1 MSGSMDAIA
10 PMTRIDLIGAAGDRG
25 GKNLGTRFA
34 PAALDEHG
42 LLPWLSELGVAAEW
56 RDMVA
61 AEEGDA
67 LESVLALCRRVAART
82 QASIAAGRPFVVV
95 GGDHSCAFGTWAG
108 ARDGLGDRGPLGLVW
123 FDAHMDAHTPE
134 TTPSGRLHG
143 MPLAGL
149 MGYGRAE
156 LIGLAQHAPALRPE
170 HLCLIGVRS
179 YEDGE
184 RALLDRLGV
193 RVIHMDEIRRI
204 GLRAA
209 TEEALAIAQRDTGG
223 FGISIDLDVLDPTEA
238 PGVGSR
244 VAGGL
249 TGAELADALRLT
261 HGAEGLLGF
270 EIAEYDPTFDEDF
283 RTADQVR
290 RLLAAAFGRDA

>member
-1 MSGSMDAIA
+1 VRTQA
-10 PMTRIDLIGAAGDRG
+10 
-25 GKNLGTRFA
+25 
-34 PAALDEHG
+34 
-42 LLPWLSELGVAAEW
+42 GVAA
-56 RDMVA
+56 
-61 AEEGDA
+61 G
-67 LESVLALCRRVAART
+67 RRF
-82 QASIAAGRPFVVV
+82 IVV
-95 GGDHSCAFGTWAG
+95 GGDHSCAIGTWSG
-108 ARDGLGDRGPLGLVW
+108 ARDGLGETEALGLVW

-143 MPLAGL
+143 MPIAAL

-156 LIGLAQHAPALRPE
+156 LTGLSRHAPALRPE

-209 TEEALAIAQRDTGG
+209 TEEALAIARRGTAG
-223 FGISIDLDVLDPTEA
+223 FGISIDMDVLDPSEA

-249 TGAELADALRLT
+249 TGAELADALRLAQ
-261 HGAEGLLGF
+261 GSDGLLGF
-270 EIAEYDPTFDEDF
+270 EIAEYDPTFDVRF

-290 RLLAAAFGRDA
+290 RLLAAALGRDAR

>member
-1 MSGSMDAIA
+1 MDAIA

-25 GKNLGTRFA
+25 GKHLGTRFA

-42 LLPWLSELGVAAEW
+42 LLPWLAEQGVAAEW
-56 RDMVA
+56 RDMVPA
-61 AEEGDA
+61 GGGDA
-67 LESVLALCRRVAART
+67 LQSVVALCRRLAKQT
-82 QASIAAGRPFVVV
+82 QASVAAGHRFAVV
-95 GGDHSCAFGTWAG
+95 GGDHSCALGTWSG
-108 ARDGLGDRGPLGLVW
+108 ARDGLGEKGPLGLIW
-123 FDAHMDAHTPE
+123 YDAHMDAHTPE

-149 MGYGRAE
+149 MGYGRKE
-156 LIGLAQHAPALRPE
+156 LIAIGRHAPALDPK
-170 HLCLIGVRS
+170 HLCLVGVRS

-193 RVIHMDEIRRI
+193 RVIHMDEVRRI

-209 TEEALAIAQRDTGG
+209 TEEALAIARRDTAG
-223 FGISIDLDVLDPTEA
+223 FGVSIDMDVLDPTEA

-249 TGAELADALRLT
+249 AGAELADALRLA
-261 HGAEGLLGF
+261 HGVDDLLGF
-270 EIAEYDPTFDEDF
+270 EIAEYDPTLDVRF
-283 RTADQVR
+283 RTAHQVR
-290 RLLAAAFGRDA
+290 RLLAAAFGRDAS